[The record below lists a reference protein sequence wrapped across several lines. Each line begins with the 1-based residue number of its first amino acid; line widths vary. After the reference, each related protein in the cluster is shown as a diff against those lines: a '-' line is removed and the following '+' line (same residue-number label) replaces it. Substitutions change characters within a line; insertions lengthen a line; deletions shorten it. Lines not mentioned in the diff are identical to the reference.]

1 MLAALICLMTGGG
14 IVPAVAGDEPSA
26 LRYQTYVD
34 VGYAASN
41 RDPSDD
47 NWPGKTS
54 TATLNELTLN
64 LAMANIGRDATRDAR
79 WGFELGLQA
88 GDDSKR
94 LVTSSPPPANEPLSN
109 ADDLRHLYRA
119 NISYLFG
126 EQGSLRVT
134 GGLINSYIGYES
146 YLAIDNP
153 NYTRAYLSDTVPYFL
168 FGAEALWEVNETTD
182 LGFYLVNGFNYLT
195 DPNDIP
201 SLGFSGKFQL
211 SSNTKFVQNF
221 YYGSDQKETDLEFWR
236 FFTNSIVEWKS
247 SQLTIA
253 GSLDYGTEKQGDQPD
268 EPRYQWTTAAV
279 WINWAVN
286 ERLSLAFR
294 PEFHWDSDGL
304 ATGAEQDL
312 QAYTG
317 TVKYQF
323 LPRNNRLVLTLELRH
338 DKTSGSEGG
347 FPDEPNDEF
356 KDDQALLLAG
366 FLWTFA
372 R

>member
-1 MLAALICLMTGGG
+1 MGKKSMRAIRMLAAFICLMTGGG
-14 IVPAVAGDEPSA
+14 IVPAIAGDEPSA

-41 RDPSDD
+41 RDASDD
-47 NWPGKTS
+47 NWTGKSS

-79 WGFELGLQA
+79 WGFELG
-88 GDDSKR
+88 
-94 LVTSSPPPANEPLSN
+94 
-109 ADDLRHLYRA
+109 
-119 NISYLFG
+119 
-126 EQGSLRVT
+126 
-134 GGLINSYIGYES
+134 
-146 YLAIDNP
+146 
-153 NYTRAYLSDTVPYFL
+153 
-168 FGAEALWEVNETTD
+168 
-182 LGFYLVNGFNYLT
+182 
-195 DPNDIP
+195 
-201 SLGFSGKFQL
+201 
-211 SSNTKFVQNF
+211 
-221 YYGSDQKETDLEFWR
+221 
-236 FFTNSIVEWKS
+236 
-247 SQLTIA
+247 
-253 GSLDYGTEKQGDQPD
+253 
-268 EPRYQWTTAAV
+268 
-279 WINWAVN
+279 
-286 ERLSLAFR
+286 
-294 PEFHWDSDGL
+294 
-304 ATGAEQDL
+304 L